1 MTNKKLK
8 KTLTVPSVLTT
19 NKAQIDSDFLKI
31 KQIEGVQ
38 KTIKDSLDEFELNFK
53 IERNQPK
60 WP

>member
-1 MTNKKLK
+1 MTKKKLK
-8 KTLTVPSVLTT
+8 KTLTGPSVLTK
-19 NKAQIDSDFLKI
+19 NQAQIDSDFLKI
-31 KQIEGVQ
+31 KQIEGVP